1 MTDIVKKWS
10 LIGSGKGIQFLRTE
24 LDELIRMTK
33 KIVTVIW
40 QWNNGITQLRKGLH
54 PNTTVQEYL
63 INEVLVEICGV
74 WKWLKMQ
81 IL

>member
-33 KIVTVIW
+33 KIVIVIW
-40 QWNNGITQLRKGLH
+40 QWNNGIT
-54 PNTTVQEYL
+54 
-63 INEVLVEICGV
+63 
-74 WKWLKMQ
+74 
-81 IL
+81 